1 MLATPRDVC
10 ASRWSLPLELETS
23 TCDEENSVCG
33 EEDAKARW
41 VVERVAGHLFGGLME
56 HTGGGDISLHA
67 RVDDIVRQ
75 VSQNDFDAVLRRTI
89 IEEVRL
95 ADATV

>member
-10 ASRWSLPLELETS
+10 ASRSSSPLELETS

-33 EEDAKARW
+33 EDGKARW

-56 HTGGGDISLHA
+56 QVCDGDVSVHTC
-67 RVDDIVRQ
+67 VDDIMRH
-75 VSQNDFDAVLRRTI
+75 VSQYDFDAVLRRTI

>member
-1 MLATPRDVC
+1 MLATPQDVC
-10 ASRWSLPLELETS
+10 ASRWSSPLELETS
-23 TCDEENSVCG
+23 TCDEANSVCG
-33 EEDAKARW
+33 EDVKARW

-56 HTGGGDISLHA
+56 QVGGGDIRLHA
-67 RVDDIVRQ
+67 CVDDIMRQ

>member
-1 MLATPRDVC
+1 MLATPQDVC
-10 ASRWSLPLELETS
+10 ESRWSSPLELEAS
-23 TCDEENSVCG
+23 TCDEETSVCG
-33 EEDAKARW
+33 EDAKARW

-56 HTGGGDISLHA
+56 QVGGDISLHA
-67 RVDDIVRQ
+67 CIDDILSHL
-75 VSQNDFDAVLRRTI
+75 SQNDFEAVLRRTV